1 MKAIIIASSIFY
13 LLGLKFSNNVDLV
26 KKANATPVM
35 DKIENV
41 EPQTAVGLKH
51 PEKCKEI
58 ISGPDSLKIT
68 GAVQEKK
75 TKNTEDI

>member
-26 KKANATPVM
+26 KKANATPVI

-41 EPQTAVGLKH
+41 EPKTAVGLQH
-51 PEKCKEI
+51 SENCKKIFNE
-58 ISGPDSLKIT
+58 PDSLKIT
-68 GAVQEKK
+68 EAVREKE
-75 TKNTEDI
+75 TGSSEEI